1 MPYVNLKFVK
11 EQVSPSQREQLVEGL
26 MDILVRLMHRNAE
39 LTVVTVDE
47 VEARNWLIGGRPLDL
62 TGNRRGKVAYVN
74 IKISK
79 GTSHPE
85 EMASVI
91 RAGKELIVNVLGN
104 SEETNYFI
112 IEELNPDGWGFDG
125 ISMTVR
131 NQQEK
136 EAFGSTP
143 PQKDVR

>member
-11 EQVSPSQREQLVEGL
+11 DQVSKEQKDKLVQGI
-26 MDILVRLMHRNAE
+26 MDIIVSLMHRNKD
-39 LTVVTVDE
+39 LTVITIDE
-47 VEARNWLIGGRPLDL
+47 LDPGNWIIGGKSLENSI
-62 TGNRRGKVAYVN
+62 GQHGKVSCVS

-79 GTSHPE
+79 GTSSVD

-91 RAGKELIVNVLGN
+91 KAGKDLVKQVLGSN
-104 SEETNYFI
+104 DLTNYFI

-131 NQQEK
+131 NQIEK
-136 EAFGSTP
+136 
-143 PQKDVR
+143 

>member
-11 EQVSPSQREQLVEGL
+11 EQMSKEQKEQLVQGI
-26 MDILVRLMHRNAE
+26 MDIITSLMHRNKD
-39 LTVVTVDE
+39 LTVITIDE
-47 VEARNWLIGGRPLDL
+47 LDPGNWLIGGQSIK
-62 TGNRRGKVAYVN
+62 NSIVQHGKVFYVN

-79 GTSHPE
+79 GTSSAD

-91 RAGKELIVNVLGN
+91 KAGKDLVKRVLGSN
-104 SEETNYFI
+104 DLTNYFI

-131 NQQEK
+131 NQLEK
-136 EAFGSTP
+136 
-143 PQKDVR
+143 